1 MQFDLVVAVVKIR
14 IEEAKTTENS
24 VQYLGQKSIE

>member
-14 IEEAKTTENS
+14 IEEAKTNS